1 MLQNVVVDKLFDLF
15 LGIGDQHFRLLVQGL
30 LEDETK
36 ELCTKFFNLYLT
48 CTNAPGY
55 YPVNEN
61 YSEKTFTFWFLLQ
74 VKIIFKLLY
83 IICILLNI
91 FFKF

>member
-1 MLQNVVVDKLFDLF
+1 MILCLQNVVVDKLFDLF

-30 LEDETK
+30 LDDNTR
-36 ELCTKFFNLYLT
+36 ELCTKFFNLFLT

-74 VKIIFKLLY
+74 VSISFVSF
-83 IICILLNI
+83 NS
-91 FFKF
+91 

>member
-1 MLQNVVVDKLFDLF
+1 MILCLQNVVVDKLFDLF

-30 LEDETK
+30 LDNNTR
-36 ELCTKFFNLYLT
+36 ELCTKFFNLFLT

-74 VKIIFKLLY
+74 VSISFVLF
-83 IICILLNI
+83 NN
-91 FFKF
+91 

>member
-1 MLQNVVVDKLFDLF
+1 MR
-15 LGIGDQHFRLLVQGL
+15 IGDQHFRSIVQGL
-30 LEDETK
+30 LNDTTR

-48 CTNAPGY
+48 CTNSPGY

-74 VKIIFKLLY
+74 V
-83 IICILLNI
+83 ILNFI
-91 FFKF
+91 

>member
-1 MLQNVVVDKLFDLF
+1 MDKLFDLF
-15 LGIGDQHFRLLVQGL
+15 LGIGDQHFRLIVQGL
-30 LEDETK
+30 LNNNTR
-36 ELCTKFFNLYLT
+36 ELCTQFFNLYLT

-55 YPVNEN
+55 YPVNEI

-74 VKIIFKLLY
+74 VIITLDLIIIVLLS
-83 IICILLNI
+83 NI